1 MLWLRVCDAVTAF
14 NNNFKG
20 FLFAAHAASEIFSP
34 ATKKGAHLTYLSSFF
49 SSLNMCT
56 VSVLL
61 DAARNKL
68 SALNAN
74 DDIAT
79 HLQYRLRTCMRL
91 CNQHFKFYTSESM

>member
-1 MLWLRVCDAVTAF
+1 MYYGVRFCDAVTRF
-14 NNNFKG
+14 HDNFKG
-20 FLFAAHAASEIFSP
+20 FLFGAHAASEIFSL
-34 ATKKGAHLTYLSSFF
+34 TTRTGALITYLSSFF

-91 CNQHFKFYTSESM
+91 CN